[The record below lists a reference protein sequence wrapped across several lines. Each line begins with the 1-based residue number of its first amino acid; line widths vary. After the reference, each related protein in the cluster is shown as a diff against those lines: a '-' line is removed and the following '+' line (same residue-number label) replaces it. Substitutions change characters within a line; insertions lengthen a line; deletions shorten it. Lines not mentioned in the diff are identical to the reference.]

1 MIQKLDLIISFDDT
15 GSMSSVRRQIRAQIK
30 DLIDK
35 LFKLGVLKSI

>member
-1 MIQKLDLIISFDDT
+1 MLKYLDLVISFDDT